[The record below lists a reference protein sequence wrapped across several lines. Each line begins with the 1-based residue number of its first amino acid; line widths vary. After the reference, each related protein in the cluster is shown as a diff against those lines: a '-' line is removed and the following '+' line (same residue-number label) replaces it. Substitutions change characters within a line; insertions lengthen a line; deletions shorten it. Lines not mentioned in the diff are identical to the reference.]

1 MTPAE
6 AQEFFDHAFMSSPV
20 MVILRGFDPD
30 RSLSLARR
38 AWSAGIAVVEV
49 PLQSERDVRAL
60 EAIVASAPAGS
71 RIGAGTITSA
81 ALVDRAK
88 AAGASFTVAPGW
100 DRAVQEHSL
109 AAGLA
114 HLPGVAT
121 PTEVQAALAAGTRWQ
136 KAFPA
141 SVLGAGW
148 FSAMR
153 GPFPDVRFVATG
165 GVSERNARS
174 LRDAGAAVVSL
185 GSSFAELPPQDL
197 VRLAQGM

>member
-6 AQEFFDHAFMSSPV
+6 AQEFFDYAFVSSPA

-38 AWSAGIAVVEV
+38 AWSADIAVEV

-71 RIGAGTITSA
+71 RVGAGTITSA

-88 AAGASFTVAPGW
+88 DAGASFTVAPGW
-100 DRAVQEHSL
+100 DRSVQEHSL

-121 PTEVQAALAAGTRWQ
+121 PTEVQAALAAGARWQ

-141 SVLGAGW
+141 SVLGPGW

-165 GVSERNARS
+165 GVSEHNARS

-185 GSSFAELPPQDL
+185 GSSFADL
-197 VRLAQGM
+197 APHVLSDLLDDL